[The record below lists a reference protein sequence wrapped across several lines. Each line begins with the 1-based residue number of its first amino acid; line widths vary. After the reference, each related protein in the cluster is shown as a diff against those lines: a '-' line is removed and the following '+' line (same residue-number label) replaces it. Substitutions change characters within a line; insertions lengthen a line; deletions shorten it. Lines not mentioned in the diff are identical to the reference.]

1 MAKLGTDIGGGL
13 TANIEQSTGTAQV
26 AIAGAITEL
35 SDFSKLKALKGAARI
50 DLSGID
56 RINSLGVRNWC
67 LFVRDAEAAGLAL
80 TFERCSPVI
89 VEQISM
95 ISNFFGAKSQVASLQ
110 VPYFCES
117 CDTEHAQLIE
127 RAPNSPISVPSTNT
141 CPKCGKPA
149 AIDEP
154 ENMYE
159 MLSKSLAGR

>member
-1 MAKLGTDIGGGL
+1 MAKLGTDLGGGL
-13 TANIEQSTGTAQV
+13 SAKIDQSTGTAQV

-35 SDFSKLKALKGAARI
+35 ADFSTLKALKGAARI

-95 ISNFFGAKSQVASLQ
+95 ISNFFGARSQVASLQ
-110 VPYFCES
+110 IPYFCES
-117 CDTEHAQLIE
+117 CSSEHTQLVE
-127 RAPNSPISVPSTNT
+127 RASNSPISVPSTNT
-141 CPKCGKPA
+141 CPKCGKTA
-149 AIDEP
+149 VIDEP

-159 MLSKSLAGR
+159 TLSKTLAGR